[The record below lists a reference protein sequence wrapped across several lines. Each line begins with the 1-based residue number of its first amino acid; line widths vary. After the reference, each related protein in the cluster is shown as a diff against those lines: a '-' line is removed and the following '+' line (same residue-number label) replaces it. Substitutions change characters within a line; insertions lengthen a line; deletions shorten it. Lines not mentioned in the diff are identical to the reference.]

1 MSVPSWSYITL
12 HNFVIMLNIWKEIYQ
27 NCRFHKKKKLF
38 FYCLCNTSTKTN
50 VLDFICYFLKTNL
63 LYIFLQCCH
72 TTDIVGNVIAQN
84 QACCGCV
91 YVFIKMSIETH
102 KEQYLYKYD
111 ASLFNSKLSVQ
122 LPGSF

>member
-1 MSVPSWSYITL
+1 M
-12 HNFVIMLNIWKEIYQ
+12 
-27 NCRFHKKKKLF
+27 
-38 FYCLCNTSTKTN
+38 
-50 VLDFICYFLKTNL
+50 
-63 LYIFLQCCH
+63 LYIFLQSYH
-72 TTDIVGNVIAQN
+72 TTDTVGNIIAQK

-102 KEQYLYKYD
+102 KEQYLYKND